1 MKTDKFKLQID
12 DSRWDNSESAYL
24 KITYPNNK
32 SIIIE
37 KRKIQFNSDVAPE
50 EKEILRSIL
59 NGQVYFSKEEMQFL
73 LNLSNI

>member
-37 KRKIQFNSDVAPE
+37 KRKIQFNR
-50 EKEILRSIL
+50 I
-59 NGQVYFSKEEMQFL
+59 Q
-73 LNLSNI
+73 